1 MPTSPHL
8 VMWKQFKGKQ
18 LQKNI
23 RQPFKNMILGRLFL
37 DIRKLLG
44 GWVTIVLFLFTEENS
59 VRNTLKGFKIHYLGV
74 MDLMGDFNF
83 LLFTAF
89 LKLSTIFFFF
99 TILLRNKR
107 EKYDRLPAS

>member
-1 MPTSPHL
+1 
-8 VMWKQFKGKQ
+8 
-18 LQKNI
+18 
-23 RQPFKNMILGRLFL
+23 MILGRLFL

-99 TILLRNKR
+99 YNSTQKQKR
-107 EKYDRLPAS
+107 EI